1 MCENV
6 LIGNSEIAVKEWG
19 RERVVTFADIDAV
32 HCKASGTA
40 KKRFCENKSRFVEGR
55 HYHLVTT
62 KIIKGRIVTLEN
74 SDCVQEYEKR
84 TLENLEYLKSI
95 VPNRGLTLITERGYL
110 LLVKSFNDDL
120 SWQIQ
125 EQLVDS
131 YFTVRQSAQ
140 ETVNRSYDGLSPQ
153 MRLIMEMAQQMANAE
168 IERQEMRNAIKQHT
182 ETINNIKDAV
192 MQIPQDGAW
201 RSVIYK
207 KIMRVAFITNK
218 ENPGVL
224 FCKLYNELELRAKCN
239 LDTRLKHYKERLLE
253 QGNPP
258 SLVKQKNKLDVINRD
273 DKLREIF
280 TKIVSEYE
288 IKYVA

>member
-1 MCENV
+1 MSEKIT
-6 LIGNSEIAVKEWG
+6 IGSSEISVKEWNG
-19 RERVVTFADIDAV
+19 ERVITFSDVDAV
-32 HCKASGTA
+32 HCRVEGTA
-40 KKRFCENKSRFVEGR
+40 KRCFSENRNRFTEGR
-55 HYHLVTT
+55 HYYFITT
-62 KIIKGRIVTLEN
+62 KIIKRQIDTLEN
-74 SDCVQEYEKR
+74 NDDVQKYGKR
-84 TLENLEYLKSI
+84 IFENLEYLKSI

-140 ETVNRSYDGLSPQ
+140 KPDNRSYDGLSSQ
-153 MRLIMEMAQQMANAE
+153 MRLIMEMAQQMAEAE
-168 IERQEMRNAIKQHT
+168 RERQEMQSAIKQHT

-192 MQIPQDGAW
+192 IQIPQDGAW
-201 RSVIYK
+201 RSIIYK

>member
-1 MCENV
+1 MNEKIV
-6 LIGNSEIAVKEWG
+6 IGNSEITVKEWCG
-19 RERVVTFADIDAV
+19 ERVVTFADIDAV
-32 HCKASGTA
+32 HERVSGTA
-40 KKRFCENKSRFVEGR
+40 RKRFHDHKDKFIENKHYYFV
-55 HYHLVTT
+55 T
-62 KIIKGRIVTLEN
+62 
-74 SDCVQEYEKR
+74 
-84 TLENLEYLKSI
+84 LKSI
-95 VPNRGLTLITERGYL
+95 NEKENQAMIEKSELRTFEILKNLVTNRGLMLITERGYL
-110 LLVKSFNDDL
+110 LLVKVFNDDL

-153 MRLIMEMAQQMANAE
+153 MRLIMEMAQQMAEAE
-168 IERQEMRNAIKQHT
+168 RERQEMQSAIRQHT
-182 ETINNIKDAV
+182 ETIENIKEAV
-192 MQIPQDGAW
+192 TQIPQDGAW

-207 KIMRVAFITNK
+207 KIMRIAFITNK
-218 ENPGVL
+218 ENPGIL
-224 FCKLYNELELRAKCN
+224 FNKLYNDLELRAKCN